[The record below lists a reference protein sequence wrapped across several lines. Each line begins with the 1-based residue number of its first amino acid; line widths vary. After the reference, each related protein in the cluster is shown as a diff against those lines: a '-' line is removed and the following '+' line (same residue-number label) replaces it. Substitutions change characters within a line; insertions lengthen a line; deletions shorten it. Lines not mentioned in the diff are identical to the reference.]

1 MESLAPRQTWH
12 AIALKSAELSL
23 ALPSSSFLTM
33 AEAFGV
39 VAGALSVASLFN
51 NAVDCFEYIQLG
63 RNFGTDYQTCQIRL
77 DIARLRLSRWGP
89 AVDIDH
95 NPDFAVIDPS
105 TDEARTAK
113 RTLEQLLKLFRDA
126 HTQSYDFKS
135 GAREEDLAVFDPRTN
150 TNQGIMAL
158 RTTIQA
164 LTRKRQKSTGLSKKI
179 SWALY
184 KQKYFSRLIDDIQEL
199 LDGLEKIFPVQ
210 ETYKRL
216 VEDEVGEVQDETSL
230 RMLLEASLKTDELLR
245 AAAVGKLERLGS
257 GNSIGKAKLSESA
270 KVKVGN
276 EYVSQAVPSGT
287 RDGTTMNKIGDL
299 EAIGQSKVHVGDS
312 YGGRGFF
319 FD

>member
-1 MESLAPRQTWH
+1 
-12 AIALKSAELSL
+12 
-23 ALPSSSFLTM
+23 M

-89 AVDIDH
+89 AVDIGH

-126 HTQSYDFKS
+126 YTQSYDFKS
-135 GAREEDLAVFDPRTN
+135 EAREEDLAVFDPRTN
-150 TNQGIMAL
+150 TNQGIMVL

-230 RMLLEASLKTDELLR
+230 RMMSEASLETDELLR
-245 AAAVGKLERLGS
+245 VAAVEKLERLES
-257 GNSIGKAKLSESA
+257 SNSIGKAKLSESA

-287 RDGTTMNKIGDL
+287 SGGTTTNKIGDL
-299 EAIGQSKVHVGDS
+299 EGIGQSRVHVGDS